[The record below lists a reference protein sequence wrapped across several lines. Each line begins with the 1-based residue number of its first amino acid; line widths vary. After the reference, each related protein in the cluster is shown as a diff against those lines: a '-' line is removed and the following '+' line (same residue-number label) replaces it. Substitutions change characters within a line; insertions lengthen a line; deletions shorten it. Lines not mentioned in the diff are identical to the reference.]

1 MSRLD
6 LILILVG
13 AISVWIIAW
22 CVCIRWAI
30 KSVTARMEIQ
40 RRLLEHAQRMPPK
53 SVKREATIMLRD
65 ALRGTSSYRYTK
77 DHQADVHRCRAE
89 RREAA
94 KIEAGEPKST
104 AGTSINYGPH

>member
-94 KIEAGEPKST
+94 KIEAGLPVASSGIA
-104 AGTSINYGPH
+104 AGGE